1 MPPLQRV
8 CPCDSACKS
17 GWLLHGGEQPSGWHM
32 SNTGFAPASPTVARS
47 GGTAP
52 AAEEA
57 MLNDWML
64 EAWNAAPDGI
74 LLIDPQGRILVSNSA
89 MGLISGFSA
98 EELRG
103 QPVEILLPEALHA
116 QHRGDLQ
123 QFFQQPRRHNMGQGR
138 ILWLQRKD
146 RVQLPVDIAL
156 GSFLRKGQPLV
167 VAFVRDVT
175 DMRRME
181 ERMQYQATHD
191 TLTGLGNRWA
201 FQQHLQECM
210 QQAQVTGE
218 PSALLLLDL
227 DNFKAINDGY
237 GHPAGDHVLQEV
249 AKRLK
254 AVLRS
259 QGWLARLG
267 GDEFAVLLPHAD
279 ADVAAQWA
287 EQILHAMQAPCA
299 WGQVQLEFGTSIGV
313 GLSPLDARDPPS
325 LMRCADMAM
334 YRAKERGR
342 GNFVFYEESMGHA
355 MAEKVLLSERLRL
368 ALGYGG
374 IQLHYQP
381 QIETATGKV
390 CGVEALLRWTDPVL
404 GEIPPD
410 RFIPVAE
417 SSGLILGLGSYVLD
431 AACRQIR
438 AWMDQERPVRVAINL
453 SPQQLRQ
460 HNLVDQVR
468 AALVLHQV
476 PAHWLELE
484 VTESQAMQ
492 DPEHACRVLGELA
505 ELGVGLALDDFGNG
519 HSSLAYL
526 QFLPVRRLKLGKD
539 FMRAGRLRDKLLGAM
554 VQLCHA
560 LELDMVA
567 EGVETEAQRAQLE
580 KLGCRCYQG
589 WLSSKAMSASQ
600 FDAWRVQHL

>member
-1 MPPLQRV
+1 
-8 CPCDSACKS
+8 
-17 GWLLHGGEQPSGWHM
+17 
-32 SNTGFAPASPTVARS
+32 
-47 GGTAP
+47 
-52 AAEEA
+52 

-146 RVQLPVDIAL
+146 RVQIPVDIAL

-167 VAFVRDVT
+167 AAFVRDVT

-191 TLTGLGNRWA
+191 TLTGLGNRWV

-279 ADVAAQWA
+279 GDVAAQWA

-539 FMRAGRLRDKLLGAM
+539 FMRPGRLGDKLLGAM

-589 WLSSKAMSASQ
+589 WLSSKALSASQ

>member
-1 MPPLQRV
+1 
-8 CPCDSACKS
+8 
-17 GWLLHGGEQPSGWHM
+17 
-32 SNTGFAPASPTVARS
+32 
-47 GGTAP
+47 
-52 AAEEA
+52 

-146 RVQLPVDIAL
+146 RVQIPVDIAL

-167 VAFVRDVT
+167 AAFVRDVT

-218 PSALLLLDL
+218 PSSLLLLDL

-267 GDEFAVLLPHAD
+267 GDEFAVLLPHTD

>member
-1 MPPLQRV
+1 
-8 CPCDSACKS
+8 
-17 GWLLHGGEQPSGWHM
+17 
-32 SNTGFAPASPTVARS
+32 
-47 GGTAP
+47 
-52 AAEEA
+52 

-146 RVQLPVDIAL
+146 RVQIPVDIAL
-156 GSFLRKGQPLV
+156 SSFLRKGQPLV
-167 VAFVRDVT
+167 AAFVRDVT

-218 PSALLLLDL
+218 PSSLLLLDL

-259 QGWLARLG
+259 QGWLSRLG
-267 GDEFAVLLPHAD
+267 GDEFAVLPHAD

-589 WLSSKAMSASQ
+589 WLSSKALSASQ

>member
-1 MPPLQRV
+1 
-8 CPCDSACKS
+8 
-17 GWLLHGGEQPSGWHM
+17 
-32 SNTGFAPASPTVARS
+32 
-47 GGTAP
+47 
-52 AAEEA
+52 

-103 QPVEILLPEALHA
+103 QSVEILLPEALHA

-146 RVQLPVDIAL
+146 RVHIPVDIAL

-167 VAFVRDVT
+167 AAFVRDVT

-342 GNFVFYEESMGHA
+342 GNFVFYQESMGHA

-484 VTESQAMQ
+484 VTESQAML

>member
-1 MPPLQRV
+1 
-8 CPCDSACKS
+8 
-17 GWLLHGGEQPSGWHM
+17 
-32 SNTGFAPASPTVARS
+32 
-47 GGTAP
+47 
-52 AAEEA
+52 

-146 RVQLPVDIAL
+146 RVQIPVDIAL

-167 VAFVRDVT
+167 AAFVRDVT

-191 TLTGLGNRWA
+191 TLTGLGNRWV

-468 AALVLHQV
+468 AALVRHQV

-539 FMRAGRLRDKLLGAM
+539 FMRAGRLGDKLLGAM

>member
-1 MPPLQRV
+1 
-8 CPCDSACKS
+8 
-17 GWLLHGGEQPSGWHM
+17 
-32 SNTGFAPASPTVARS
+32 
-47 GGTAP
+47 
-52 AAEEA
+52 

-146 RVQLPVDIAL
+146 RVQIPVDIAL

-167 VAFVRDVT
+167 AAFVRDVT

-191 TLTGLGNRWA
+191 TLTGLGNRWV

-468 AALVLHQV
+468 AALVLHPV

-484 VTESQAMQ
+484 VTESQAML

-589 WLSSKAMSASQ
+589 WLSSKALSASQ

>member
-1 MPPLQRV
+1 M
-8 CPCDSACKS
+8 
-17 GWLLHGGEQPSGWHM
+17 M
-32 SNTGFAPASPTVARS
+32 
-47 GGTAP
+47 
-52 AAEEA
+52 
-57 MLNDWML
+57 

-74 LLIDPQGRILVSNSA
+74 LLIDSQGRILVSNSA

-103 QPVEILLPEALHA
+103 QPVEVLLPEALHA

-123 QFFQQPRRHNMGQGR
+123 QFFQQLRRHNMGQGR

-156 GSFLRKGQPLV
+156 ASFLRKGQPLV

-191 TLTGLGNRWA
+191 TLTGLGNRWV

-342 GNFVFYEESMGHA
+342 GNFVFYQESMGHA

-390 CGVEALLRWTDPVL
+390 CGMEALLRWTDPVL

-417 SSGLILGLGSYVLD
+417 SSGLILELGSYLLD

-468 AALVLHQV
+468 AALVRHQV

-539 FMRAGRLRDKLLGAM
+539 FMRAGRLGDKLLGAM

-600 FDAWRVQHL
+600 FDAWRVQLL

>member
-1 MPPLQRV
+1 
-8 CPCDSACKS
+8 
-17 GWLLHGGEQPSGWHM
+17 
-32 SNTGFAPASPTVARS
+32 
-47 GGTAP
+47 
-52 AAEEA
+52 

-146 RVQLPVDIAL
+146 RVQIPVDIAL

-167 VAFVRDVT
+167 AAFVRDVT

-191 TLTGLGNRWA
+191 TLTGLGNRWV

-279 ADVAAQWA
+279 GDVAAQWA

-313 GLSPLDARDPPS
+313 ALSPLDARDPPS

-468 AALVLHQV
+468 AALVRHQV

-539 FMRAGRLRDKLLGAM
+539 FMRAGRLGDKLLGAM

-567 EGVETEAQRAQLE
+567 EGVETEAQRARLE

-589 WLSSKAMSASQ
+589 WLSSKALSASQ

>member
-1 MPPLQRV
+1 
-8 CPCDSACKS
+8 
-17 GWLLHGGEQPSGWHM
+17 
-32 SNTGFAPASPTVARS
+32 
-47 GGTAP
+47 
-52 AAEEA
+52 

-334 YRAKERGR
+334 YHAKERGR

-468 AALVLHQV
+468 AALVRHQV

-539 FMRAGRLRDKLLGAM
+539 FMRPGRLRDKLLGAM

-589 WLSSKAMSASQ
+589 WLSSKALSASQ

>member
-1 MPPLQRV
+1 
-8 CPCDSACKS
+8 
-17 GWLLHGGEQPSGWHM
+17 
-32 SNTGFAPASPTVARS
+32 
-47 GGTAP
+47 
-52 AAEEA
+52 

-103 QPVEILLPEALHA
+103 QSVEILLPEALHA

-146 RVQLPVDIAL
+146 RVQIPVDIAL

-167 VAFVRDVT
+167 AAFVRDVT

-201 FQQHLQECM
+201 FQQHLQECL

-267 GDEFAVLLPHAD
+267 GDEFAVLLPHTD

-334 YRAKERGR
+334 YRAKEHGR

-589 WLSSKAMSASQ
+589 WLSSKALSASQ

>member
-1 MPPLQRV
+1 
-8 CPCDSACKS
+8 
-17 GWLLHGGEQPSGWHM
+17 
-32 SNTGFAPASPTVARS
+32 
-47 GGTAP
+47 
-52 AAEEA
+52 

-146 RVQLPVDIAL
+146 RVQIPVDIAL

-191 TLTGLGNRWA
+191 TLTGLGNRWV

-484 VTESQAMQ
+484 VTESQAML

>member
-1 MPPLQRV
+1 
-8 CPCDSACKS
+8 
-17 GWLLHGGEQPSGWHM
+17 
-32 SNTGFAPASPTVARS
+32 
-47 GGTAP
+47 
-52 AAEEA
+52 

-146 RVQLPVDIAL
+146 RVQIPVDIAL

-167 VAFVRDVT
+167 AAFVRDVT

-191 TLTGLGNRWA
+191 TLTGLGNRWV

-438 AWMDQERPVRVAINL
+438 VWMDQERPVRVAINL

-468 AALVLHQV
+468 AALVRHQV

-539 FMRAGRLRDKLLGAM
+539 FMRTGRLGDKLLGAM

-600 FDAWRVQHL
+600 FDAWRVQLL

>member
-1 MPPLQRV
+1 
-8 CPCDSACKS
+8 
-17 GWLLHGGEQPSGWHM
+17 
-32 SNTGFAPASPTVARS
+32 
-47 GGTAP
+47 
-52 AAEEA
+52 

-103 QPVEILLPEALHA
+103 QSVEILLPEALHA

-123 QFFQQPRRHNMGQGR
+123 QFFQQPRRNNMGQGR

-146 RVQLPVDIAL
+146 RVQIPVDIAL

-167 VAFVRDVT
+167 AAFVRDVT

-259 QGWLARLG
+259 QGWLSRLG

-468 AALVLHQV
+468 AALVRHQV

-539 FMRAGRLRDKLLGAM
+539 FMRPGRLGDKLLGAM

-589 WLSSKAMSASQ
+589 WLSSKALSASQ

>member
-1 MPPLQRV
+1 
-8 CPCDSACKS
+8 
-17 GWLLHGGEQPSGWHM
+17 
-32 SNTGFAPASPTVARS
+32 
-47 GGTAP
+47 
-52 AAEEA
+52 

-103 QPVEILLPEALHA
+103 QSVEILLPEALHA

-146 RVQLPVDIAL
+146 RVQIPVDIAL

-167 VAFVRDVT
+167 AAFVRDVT

-191 TLTGLGNRWA
+191 TLTGLGNRWV

-484 VTESQAMQ
+484 VTESQAML

-589 WLSSKAMSASQ
+589 WLSSKALSASQ

>member
-1 MPPLQRV
+1 
-8 CPCDSACKS
+8 
-17 GWLLHGGEQPSGWHM
+17 
-32 SNTGFAPASPTVARS
+32 
-47 GGTAP
+47 
-52 AAEEA
+52 

-600 FDAWRVQHL
+600 FDAWRVQLL

>member
-1 MPPLQRV
+1 
-8 CPCDSACKS
+8 
-17 GWLLHGGEQPSGWHM
+17 
-32 SNTGFAPASPTVARS
+32 
-47 GGTAP
+47 
-52 AAEEA
+52 

-146 RVQLPVDIAL
+146 RVQIPVDIAL

-167 VAFVRDVT
+167 AAFVRDVT

-191 TLTGLGNRWA
+191 TLTGLGNRWV

-279 ADVAAQWA
+279 GDVAAQWA

-313 GLSPLDARDPPS
+313 ALSPLDARDPPS

-539 FMRAGRLRDKLLGAM
+539 FMRAGRLGDKLLGAM

-589 WLSSKAMSASQ
+589 WLSSKALSASQ
-600 FDAWRVQHL
+600 FDAWRVQLL

>member
-1 MPPLQRV
+1 
-8 CPCDSACKS
+8 
-17 GWLLHGGEQPSGWHM
+17 
-32 SNTGFAPASPTVARS
+32 
-47 GGTAP
+47 
-52 AAEEA
+52 

-468 AALVLHQV
+468 AALVRHQV

>member
-1 MPPLQRV
+1 
-8 CPCDSACKS
+8 
-17 GWLLHGGEQPSGWHM
+17 
-32 SNTGFAPASPTVARS
+32 
-47 GGTAP
+47 
-52 AAEEA
+52 

-146 RVQLPVDIAL
+146 RVQIPVDIAL

-167 VAFVRDVT
+167 AAFVRDVT

-191 TLTGLGNRWA
+191 TLTGLGNRWV

-468 AALVLHQV
+468 AALVRHQV

-589 WLSSKAMSASQ
+589 WLSSKALSASQ

>member
-1 MPPLQRV
+1 
-8 CPCDSACKS
+8 
-17 GWLLHGGEQPSGWHM
+17 
-32 SNTGFAPASPTVARS
+32 
-47 GGTAP
+47 
-52 AAEEA
+52 

-191 TLTGLGNRWA
+191 TLTGLGNRWV

-589 WLSSKAMSASQ
+589 WLSSKALSASQ

>member
-1 MPPLQRV
+1 
-8 CPCDSACKS
+8 
-17 GWLLHGGEQPSGWHM
+17 
-32 SNTGFAPASPTVARS
+32 
-47 GGTAP
+47 
-52 AAEEA
+52 

-123 QFFQQPRRHNMGQGR
+123 QFFQQPRRHSMGQGR

-146 RVQLPVDIAL
+146 RVQIPVDIAL

-191 TLTGLGNRWA
+191 TLTGLGNRWV

-227 DNFKAINDGY
+227 DNFKTINDGY

-589 WLSSKAMSASQ
+589 WLSSKALSASQ

>member
-1 MPPLQRV
+1 
-8 CPCDSACKS
+8 
-17 GWLLHGGEQPSGWHM
+17 
-32 SNTGFAPASPTVARS
+32 
-47 GGTAP
+47 
-52 AAEEA
+52 

-313 GLSPLDARDPPS
+313 GLSPLDARDPAS

-567 EGVETEAQRAQLE
+567 EAQRAQLE

-600 FDAWRVQHL
+600 FDAWRVQLL

>member
-1 MPPLQRV
+1 
-8 CPCDSACKS
+8 
-17 GWLLHGGEQPSGWHM
+17 
-32 SNTGFAPASPTVARS
+32 
-47 GGTAP
+47 
-52 AAEEA
+52 

-146 RVQLPVDIAL
+146 RVQIPVDIAL

-191 TLTGLGNRWA
+191 TLTGLGNRWV

-279 ADVAAQWA
+279 GDVAAQWA

-468 AALVLHQV
+468 AALVRHQV

>member
-1 MPPLQRV
+1 
-8 CPCDSACKS
+8 
-17 GWLLHGGEQPSGWHM
+17 
-32 SNTGFAPASPTVARS
+32 
-47 GGTAP
+47 
-52 AAEEA
+52 

-89 MGLISGFSA
+89 MGLISGFSP

-103 QPVEILLPEALHA
+103 QLVEILLPEALHA

-468 AALVLHQV
+468 AALVRHQV

-539 FMRAGRLRDKLLGAM
+539 FMRAGRLGDKLLGAM

-560 LELDMVA
+560 LALDMVA

-589 WLSSKAMSASQ
+589 WLSSKAMSATQ

>member
-1 MPPLQRV
+1 
-8 CPCDSACKS
+8 
-17 GWLLHGGEQPSGWHM
+17 
-32 SNTGFAPASPTVARS
+32 
-47 GGTAP
+47 
-52 AAEEA
+52 

-89 MGLISGFSA
+89 MGLISGFAA

-103 QPVEILLPEALHA
+103 QPVEILLPEVLHA
-116 QHRGDLQ
+116 QHRVDLQ
-123 QFFQQPRRHNMGQGR
+123 YFFQQPRRHNMGQGR

-146 RVQLPVDIAL
+146 RVQVPVDIAL

-167 VAFVRDVT
+167 AAFVRDVT
-175 DMRRME
+175 EMRRME

-191 TLTGLGNRWA
+191 TLTGLGNRWV

-210 QQAQVTGE
+210 QQALVTGE

-259 QGWLARLG
+259 KGWLARLG

-313 GLSPLDARDPPS
+313 ALSPLDARDPPS

-589 WLSSKAMSASQ
+589 WLSSKALSASQ
-600 FDAWRVQHL
+600 FDAWRVPHL

>member
-1 MPPLQRV
+1 MT
-8 CPCDSACKS
+8 
-17 GWLLHGGEQPSGWHM
+17 
-32 SNTGFAPASPTVARS
+32 NTGFAPASPPSARS
-47 GGTAP
+47 GGAAP

-103 QPVEILLPEALHA
+103 QSVEILLPEALHA

-146 RVQLPVDIAL
+146 RVHIPVDIAL

-167 VAFVRDVT
+167 AAFVRDVT

-342 GNFVFYEESMGHA
+342 GNFVFYQESMGHA

-484 VTESQAMQ
+484 VTESQAML

>member
-1 MPPLQRV
+1 
-8 CPCDSACKS
+8 
-17 GWLLHGGEQPSGWHM
+17 
-32 SNTGFAPASPTVARS
+32 
-47 GGTAP
+47 
-52 AAEEA
+52 

-146 RVQLPVDIAL
+146 RVQIPVDIAL

-167 VAFVRDVT
+167 AAFVRDVT

>member
-1 MPPLQRV
+1 
-8 CPCDSACKS
+8 
-17 GWLLHGGEQPSGWHM
+17 
-32 SNTGFAPASPTVARS
+32 
-47 GGTAP
+47 
-52 AAEEA
+52 

>member
-1 MPPLQRV
+1 
-8 CPCDSACKS
+8 
-17 GWLLHGGEQPSGWHM
+17 
-32 SNTGFAPASPTVARS
+32 
-47 GGTAP
+47 
-52 AAEEA
+52 

-103 QPVEILLPEALHA
+103 QSVEILLPEALHA

-123 QFFQQPRRHNMGQGR
+123 QFFQQPRRNNMGQGR

-146 RVQLPVDIAL
+146 RVQIPVDIAL

-167 VAFVRDVT
+167 AAFVRDVT

-259 QGWLARLG
+259 QGWLSRLG

-468 AALVLHQV
+468 AALVRHQV

-539 FMRAGRLRDKLLGAM
+539 FMRAGRLGDKLLGAM

-567 EGVETEAQRAQLE
+567 EGVETEVQRAQLE

-589 WLSSKAMSASQ
+589 WLSSKALSASQ

>member
-1 MPPLQRV
+1 
-8 CPCDSACKS
+8 
-17 GWLLHGGEQPSGWHM
+17 
-32 SNTGFAPASPTVARS
+32 
-47 GGTAP
+47 
-52 AAEEA
+52 

-89 MGLISGFSA
+89 MGLISGFST

-254 AVLRS
+254 AVLRRL
-259 QGWLARLG
+259 GWLARLG
-267 GDEFAVLLPHAD
+267 GDEFAVLLPHTD

>member
-1 MPPLQRV
+1 
-8 CPCDSACKS
+8 
-17 GWLLHGGEQPSGWHM
+17 
-32 SNTGFAPASPTVARS
+32 
-47 GGTAP
+47 
-52 AAEEA
+52 

-468 AALVLHQV
+468 AALVRHQV

-600 FDAWRVQHL
+600 FDAWRVQLL

>member
-1 MPPLQRV
+1 
-8 CPCDSACKS
+8 
-17 GWLLHGGEQPSGWHM
+17 
-32 SNTGFAPASPTVARS
+32 
-47 GGTAP
+47 
-52 AAEEA
+52 

-89 MGLISGFSA
+89 MGLISGFSP

-103 QPVEILLPEALHA
+103 QLVEILLPEALHA

-146 RVQLPVDIAL
+146 RVQIPVDIAL

-167 VAFVRDVT
+167 AAFVRDVT

-468 AALVLHQV
+468 AALVRHQV

>member
-1 MPPLQRV
+1 
-8 CPCDSACKS
+8 
-17 GWLLHGGEQPSGWHM
+17 
-32 SNTGFAPASPTVARS
+32 
-47 GGTAP
+47 
-52 AAEEA
+52 

-103 QPVEILLPEALHA
+103 QSVEILLPEALHA

-146 RVQLPVDIAL
+146 RVQIPVDIAL

-167 VAFVRDVT
+167 AAFVRDVT

-201 FQQHLQECM
+201 FQQHLQECL

-254 AVLRS
+254 AVLRRL
-259 QGWLARLG
+259 GWLARLG
-267 GDEFAVLLPHAD
+267 GDEFAVLLPHTD

-539 FMRAGRLRDKLLGAM
+539 FMRAGHLRDKLLGAM

>member
-1 MPPLQRV
+1 
-8 CPCDSACKS
+8 
-17 GWLLHGGEQPSGWHM
+17 M
-32 SNTGFAPASPTVARS
+32 SNTGFAPASPPAARS

-52 AAEEA
+52 AAEEV

-468 AALVLHQV
+468 AALVRHQV

-539 FMRAGRLRDKLLGAM
+539 FMRPGRLGDKLLGAM

-589 WLSSKAMSASQ
+589 WLSSKALSASQ